1 MKQLSLL
8 FVTCERYEDTRLWS
22 ASNSFAAVACN
33 VARRMPCP
41 ANSILR
47 DLYPCCHVT
56 DMKPKRFA
64 DAFEREGY
72 FANGLGVKCLI
83 SEKKVY
89 RHIQ

>member
-1 MKQLSLL
+1 
-8 FVTCERYEDTRLWS
+8 
-22 ASNSFAAVACN
+22 
-33 VARRMPCP
+33 
-41 ANSILR
+41 
-47 DLYPCCHVT
+47 
-56 DMKPKRFA
+56 MKPKRFA